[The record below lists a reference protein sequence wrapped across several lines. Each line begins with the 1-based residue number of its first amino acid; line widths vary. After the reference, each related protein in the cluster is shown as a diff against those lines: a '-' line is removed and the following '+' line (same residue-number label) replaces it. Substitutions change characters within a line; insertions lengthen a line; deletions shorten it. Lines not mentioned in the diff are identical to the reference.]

1 MENIQIKKNNK
12 VLEGTV
18 KLPYSKSEANRAL
31 IIQSLSEEEI
41 VLNNLSEAED
51 TVLLDKYLK
60 MIDTCGKSGLP
71 MIIDAGNAGT
81 VMRFL
86 TAYLSQNPGRWLLTG
101 CKRMHERPVNM
112 LVDALQKLGAE
123 IEYKERDGYPP
134 ILITGKEFEGGEV
147 SMDAGVSSQF
157 ISALLMIGPIM
168 PKGLI
173 LNLKGDFISR
183 PYVKMTIGIM
193 EHFGIEIEYSSSQ
206 IKVKHQ
212 EYKGGNFAI
221 QPDWSAASYWYE
233 MVAFSEKAKV
243 IIPELK
249 QHSLQGDRVLP
260 EIYDRLGVVSEFTD
274 EGLVLTKGRIKIDYF
289 EYDFKDCPDLAQA
302 VLATC
307 AGLGIEGTFLGLK
320 SLRIKE
326 TDRIEK
332 MNNELAILGFTI
344 EEKESVWK
352 LKNVG
357 ERKTDLSDHKVQ
369 TYGDH
374 RMAMCMAPLA
384 MITGELNI
392 ENPGVVVKSYPRYW
406 EDLQKFGF

>member
-134 ILITGKEFEGGEV
+134 ILITGKEF
-147 SMDAGVSSQF
+147 
-157 ISALLMIGPIM
+157 
-168 PKGLI
+168 
-173 LNLKGDFISR
+173 
-183 PYVKMTIGIM
+183 
-193 EHFGIEIEYSSSQ
+193 
-206 IKVKHQ
+206 
-212 EYKGGNFAI
+212 
-221 QPDWSAASYWYE
+221 
-233 MVAFSEKAKV
+233 
-243 IIPELK
+243 
-249 QHSLQGDRVLP
+249 
-260 EIYDRLGVVSEFTD
+260 
-274 EGLVLTKGRIKIDYF
+274 
-289 EYDFKDCPDLAQA
+289 
-302 VLATC
+302 
-307 AGLGIEGTFLGLK
+307 
-320 SLRIKE
+320 
-326 TDRIEK
+326 
-332 MNNELAILGFTI
+332 
-344 EEKESVWK
+344 
-352 LKNVG
+352 
-357 ERKTDLSDHKVQ
+357 
-369 TYGDH
+369 
-374 RMAMCMAPLA
+374 
-384 MITGELNI
+384 
-392 ENPGVVVKSYPRYW
+392 
-406 EDLQKFGF
+406 